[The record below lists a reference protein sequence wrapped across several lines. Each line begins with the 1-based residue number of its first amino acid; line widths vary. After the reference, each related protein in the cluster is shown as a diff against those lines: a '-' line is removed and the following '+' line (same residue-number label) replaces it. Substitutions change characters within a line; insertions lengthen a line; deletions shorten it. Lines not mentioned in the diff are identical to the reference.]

1 MAALDEW
8 IFYPEEI
15 EADLAFRGI
24 EIGHWHQLTIN
35 PTTGAPYLDSRR
47 LLVLLKKLPDTSEYK
62 TWSQRNGEYTDA
74 EMFALTAHN
83 ELAQMHRNYL
93 ALTVDPENWTDYEP
107 NRFLSR
113 LEREEYWREKQET
126 ATEQQRGVDEFNAE
140 IGYC

>member
-1 MAALDEW
+1 M
-8 IFYPEEI
+8 
-15 EADLAFRGI
+15 
-24 EIGHWHQLTIN
+24 TIN

-62 TWSQRNGEYTDA
+62 TQSERNGEYTDA

-93 ALTVDPENWTDYEP
+93 ALTVDPEKWKDYEP

-113 LEREEYWREKQET
+113 LEREAYWSEKQE
-126 ATEQQRGVDEFNAE
+126 ANAELEQGVADFNAE
-140 IGYC
+140 IGYS